1 MRRAG
6 LSSKARSTNEHGL
19 AVLGA
24 AVWLGWHGLFVYGR
38 KQHATLPLVCGIALM
53 VVPYA
58 IANTWLLVAAGI
70 ALMAIPYYFR

>member
-1 MRRAG
+1 MNTALLFWG
-6 LSSKARSTNEHGL
+6 L
-19 AVLGA
+19 
-24 AVWLGWHGLFVYGR
+24 LFGSVGMGFFMYGR

>member
-1 MRRAG
+1 MNTALLFWG
-6 LSSKARSTNEHGL
+6 L
-19 AVLGA
+19 
-24 AVWLGWHGLFVYGR
+24 LFGSVGMGFFMYGR

-53 VVPYA
+53 VMPYA

>member
-1 MRRAG
+1 MNTALLFWG
-6 LSSKARSTNEHGL
+6 LLFGSVGM
-19 AVLGA
+19 GF
-24 AVWLGWHGLFVYGR
+24 FVYGR